1 MENALRM
8 GEIRVT
14 HALIHA
20 TSSPEQ
26 PRPASDL
33 SWFELC
39 FPGDSMVQ
47 PVSKP
52 ARKPVTPKTTR
63 LKAMLKGPSLSFLM
77 EAHNGLS
84 AKIAEEAGFE
94 GIWGSGLSISAAL
107 GVRDNN
113 EASWT
118 QVLEVVEFMADAT
131 TVPILLDGDTGYGN
145 FNSARRL
152 VTKLEQRGV
161 AGVCMEDKIFPK
173 TNSFLRSTAQ
183 PLADMEEFAGKI
195 RAAKEAQR
203 DDDFVVVAR
212 VEALIAGHGMAEA
225 LKRGEAYREAGADA
239 VLIHSRERHPD
250 EILQFKKEWGDR
262 LPLVIV
268 PTKYYTTPTDVFRE
282 AGFKIVIWANHL
294 MRSAL
299 TAMQGAAKQI
309 FTAQTLIGVEEKVA
323 PLAEVFRLQGESEL
337 EQAEK
342 AYLPKGGPVARGIVL
357 AAGRGDELGELVK
370 DRPKSMVP
378 IAGKPILE
386 HILAAYRS
394 ANVRELVVVRGFAK
408 SAVDVQGATFVDN
421 DSYASTGEL
430 ASLACAKASL
440 DGPCV
445 VSYGDV
451 LFKRYVLDELLET
464 EGDFVVAVDS
474 LPAESKPKQPTR
486 KADWATCSEP
496 HSRKTLLANVV
507 LKDVSTDASAAGI
520 TGEWTGLLKLSTNG
534 AKAVREILGTLSE
547 KDLATASVP
556 DLLRRLVKEGR
567 EVRVVYTRGGWLD
580 VDTLGDV
587 LEGSAFQ

>member
-1 MENALRM
+1 
-8 GEIRVT
+8 
-14 HALIHA
+14 
-20 TSSPEQ
+20 
-26 PRPASDL
+26 
-33 SWFELC
+33 
-39 FPGDSMVQ
+39 MVQ
-47 PVSKP
+47 PLSK
-52 ARKPVTPKTTR
+52 KTSR
-63 LKAMLKGPSLSFLM
+63 LKQMLKGDGLSFLM

-152 VTKLEQRGV
+152 VMKLEQRGV
-161 AGVCMEDKIFPK
+161 AGVCMEDKLFPK

-183 PLADMEEFAGKI
+183 PLADIEEFAGKI

-212 VEALIAGHGMAEA
+212 VEALIAGHGMEEA
-225 LKRGEAYREAGADA
+225 LKRGEAYRKAGADA
-239 VLIHSRERHPD
+239 ILIHSKERHPN

-268 PTKYYTTPTDVFRE
+268 PTKYYTTPTEAFRE

-299 TAMQGAAKQI
+299 SAMQVAAKTI
-309 FTAQTLIGVEEKVA
+309 FENQTLVGVEEKVA
-323 PLAEVFRLQGESEL
+323 PLAEVFRLQGENEL
-337 EQAEK
+337 EKAEK

-357 AAGRGDELGELVK
+357 AAGPGSELGELVK
-370 DRPKSMVP
+370 DRPKAMVP

-386 HILAAYRS
+386 HILDAYRS
-394 ANVRELVVVRGFAK
+394 ANIRELVVVRGYAK
-408 SAVDVQGATFVDN
+408 DAVTVQGATFVDN
-421 DSYASTGEL
+421 DAYATTDEL
-430 ASLACAKASL
+430 ASLAAAKSSL
-440 DGPCV
+440 DGPCI

-451 LFKRYVLDELLET
+451 LFKKYVLDELLET
-464 EGDFVVAVDS
+464 PGDFVVAVDS
-474 LPAESKPKQPTR
+474 MASPADAKDAAAKT
-486 KADWATCSEP
+486 DWAICSEP
-496 HSRKTLLANVV
+496 HSRTQLLSSNVT
-507 LKDVSTDASAAGI
+507 LKDVSTDNKAAGI
-520 TGEWTGLLKLSTNG
+520 TGEWTGIFKMSANG

-547 KDLATASVP
+547 KELASLKIP
-556 DLLRRLVKEGR
+556 DLLKRLVKEGR

-587 LEGSAFQ
+587 LKGSSFS

>member
-1 MENALRM
+1 
-8 GEIRVT
+8 
-14 HALIHA
+14 
-20 TSSPEQ
+20 
-26 PRPASDL
+26 
-33 SWFELC
+33 
-39 FPGDSMVQ
+39 MVQ
-47 PVSKP
+47 PLSK
-52 ARKPVTPKTTR
+52 KTTC
-63 LKAMLKGPSLSFLM
+63 LKGMLKGTGLSFLM

-84 AKIAEEAGFE
+84 AKIAEEAGFG

-131 TVPILLDGDTGYGN
+131 SVPILLDGDTGYGN

-152 VTKLEQRGV
+152 VMKLEQRGV

-212 VEALIAGHGMAEA
+212 VEALIAGHGMEEA
-225 LKRGEAYREAGADA
+225 LKRGEAYRKAGADA

-268 PTKYYTTPTDVFRE
+268 PTKYYTTPTEVFRE

-299 TAMQGAAKQI
+299 TAMQATAKQI

-386 HILAAYRS
+386 HILDAYRS
-394 ANVRELVVVRGFAK
+394 ANVRELIVVRGFAK
-408 SAVDVQGATFVDN
+408 AAVDVQGATFVDN
-421 DSYASTGEL
+421 DAFASTGEL
-430 ASLACAKASL
+430 ASLACAKSSL
-440 DGPCV
+440 DGPCI

-474 LPAESKPKQPTR
+474 MAADTMAVDKKGEQRAR
-486 KADWATCSEP
+486 KADWAACSEP
-496 HSRKTLLANVV
+496 HSRKTLLANVL
-507 LKDVSTDASAAGI
+507 LKDMLTDAGSPGI
-520 TGEWTGLLKLSTNG
+520 TGEWTGLLKLSANG

-556 DLLRRLVKEGR
+556 DLLRRLVREGR
-567 EVRVVYTRGGWLD
+567 DVKVVYTRGGWLD

-587 LEGSAFQ
+587 LRGSSFQ

>member
-1 MENALRM
+1 
-8 GEIRVT
+8 
-14 HALIHA
+14 
-20 TSSPEQ
+20 
-26 PRPASDL
+26 
-33 SWFELC
+33 
-39 FPGDSMVQ
+39 MVQ
-47 PVSKP
+47 PISTPAAPATTKP
-52 ARKPVTPKTTR
+52 EVRKTTR
-63 LKAMLKGPSLSFLM
+63 LKRMLTGPSLSFLM

-131 TVPILLDGDTGYGN
+131 SVPILLDGDTGYGN

-152 VTKLEQRGV
+152 VTKLEQRGI

-183 PLADMEEFAGKI
+183 PLADIEEFAGKI

-212 VEALIAGHGMAEA
+212 VEALIAGHGMEEA
-225 LKRGEAYREAGADA
+225 LKRGEAYRNAGADA

-268 PTKYYTTPTDVFRE
+268 PTKYYTTPTEVFRE

-299 TAMQGAAKQI
+299 SAMQQTAKQI
-309 FTAQTLIGVEEKVA
+309 YAAQTLIGVEEKVA
-323 PLAEVFRLQGESEL
+323 TLAEVFRLQGESEL

-386 HILAAYRS
+386 HILDAYRS

-408 SAVDVQGATFVDN
+408 QAVDLQGATFVDN
-421 DSYASTGEL
+421 DAYATTGEL
-430 ASLACAKASL
+430 ASFACAKSAL
-440 DGPCV
+440 DGPSI

-451 LFKRYVLDELLET
+451 LFKKYVLDELLET
-464 EGDFVVAVDS
+464 EGDFVIAVDS
-474 LPAESKPKQPTR
+474 MPADANRSR
-486 KADWATCSEP
+486 RADWVRCSES
-496 HSRKTLLANVV
+496 HSRKSLLA
-507 LKDVSTDASAAGI
+507 DVQLQEIMTDPTSFGI
-520 TGEWTGLLKLSTNG
+520 TGEWTGLLKLSASG
-534 AKAVREILGTLSE
+534 ARTVKEMLDAMPKAELD
-547 KDLATASVP
+547 KASMP
-556 DLLRRLVKEGR
+556 DLLRQLVRAGKK
-567 EVRVVYTRGGWLD
+567 VRVVYTRGGWLD
-580 VDTLGDV
+580 VNTLGDV
-587 LEGSAFQ
+587 VKGSAFQ

>member
-1 MENALRM
+1 MTQTAPS
-8 GEIRVT
+8 
-14 HALIHA
+14 A
-20 TSSPEQ
+20 
-26 PRPASDL
+26 
-33 SWFELC
+33 
-39 FPGDSMVQ
+39 
-47 PVSKP
+47 K
-52 ARKPVTPKTTR
+52 KTTR
-63 LKAMLKGPSLSFLM
+63 LKAMLHGEGLSFLM

-84 AKIAEEAGFE
+84 AKIAEEAGFQ

-152 VTKLEQRGV
+152 VNKLEQRGV

-183 PLADMEEFAGKI
+183 PLADIEEFAGKI

-203 DDDFVVVAR
+203 DPDFVVVAR
-212 VEALIAGHGMAEA
+212 VEALIAGHGMEEA
-225 LKRGEAYREAGADA
+225 LKRGEAYRKAGADA
-239 VLIHSRERHPD
+239 VLIHSKERHPD

-268 PTKYYTTPTDVFRE
+268 PTKYYTTPTEVFRE
-282 AGFKIVIWANHL
+282 SGFKIVIWANHL

-299 TAMQGAAKQI
+299 TAMQATAKAI
-309 FTAQTLIGVEEKVA
+309 FENQTLVGVEEKVA
-323 PLAEVFRLQGESEL
+323 PLAEVFRLQGENEL
-337 EQAEK
+337 EKAEK

-357 AAGRGDELGELVK
+357 AAGRGEELGELVK

-386 HILAAYRS
+386 HILDAYRS
-394 ANVRELVVVRGFAK
+394 ANVRDLVVVRGFAK
-408 SAVDVQGATFVDN
+408 QAVTVQGASFVDN
-421 DSYASTGEL
+421 DAYATTGEL
-430 ASLACAKASL
+430 ASLAAAKSSL
-440 DGPCV
+440 DGPCI

-451 LFKRYVLDELLET
+451 LFKKYVLDELLET

-474 LPAESKPKQPTR
+474 MASPGSDGDKR
-486 KADWATCSEP
+486 KADWAICSEP
-496 HSRKTLLANVV
+496 HSRKTLLAQVQ
-507 LKDVSTDASAAGI
+507 LKDVSTDPRASGI
-520 TGEWTGLLKLSTNG
+520 TGEWTGLLKMSERG
-534 AKAVREILGTLSE
+534 AKAVREIVGALTADE
-547 KDLATASVP
+547 LAKATIP

-567 EVRVVYTRGGWLD
+567 EVHVVYTRGGWLD
-580 VDTLGDV
+580 VDTIGDV

>member
-1 MENALRM
+1 MLR
-8 GEIRVT
+8 
-14 HALIHA
+14 A
-20 TSSPEQ
+20 
-26 PRPASDL
+26 
-33 SWFELC
+33 
-39 FPGDSMVQ
+39 
-47 PVSKP
+47 
-52 ARKPVTPKTTR
+52 
-63 LKAMLKGPSLSFLM
+63 PSLSFLM

-131 TVPILLDGDTGYGN
+131 HVPILLDGDTGYGN

-152 VTKLEQRGV
+152 VMKLEQRGV

-212 VEALIAGHGMAEA
+212 VEALIAGHGMEEA
-225 LKRGEAYREAGADA
+225 LKRGEAYRKAGADA

-268 PTKYYTTPTDVFRE
+268 PTKYYTTPTDIFRE

-294 MRSAL
+294 MRSGL
-299 TAMQGAAKQI
+299 SAMQAAARQI
-309 FTAQTLIGVEEKVA
+309 HASQTLMGVEEKVA
-323 PLAEVFRLQGESEL
+323 TLAEVFRLQGESEL

-357 AAGRGDELGELVK
+357 AAGRGAELGDLVK
-370 DRPKSMVP
+370 DRPKCMVP
-378 IAGKPILE
+378 IAGKPILA
-386 HILAAYRS
+386 HILDAYRS
-394 ANVRELVVVRGFAK
+394 VDVRDLVVVRGFAK
-408 SAVDVQGATFVDN
+408 DAVDVQGATYVDN
-421 DSYASTGEL
+421 DAYATTGEV
-430 ASLACAKASL
+430 ASFATARAAL
-440 DGPCV
+440 DGPCI

-451 LFKRYVLDELLET
+451 LFKKYVLDELLET
-464 EGDFVVAVDS
+464 EGDFVIAVDS
-474 LPAESKPKQPTR
+474 MPADSNR
-486 KADWATCSEP
+486 SRRADWVRCTEA
-496 HSRKTLLANVV
+496 HSRKTLLENVQ
-507 LKDVSTDASAAGI
+507 LQDIMTDPTSYGI
-520 TGEWTGLLKLSTNG
+520 TGEWTGLLKLSAEG
-534 AKAVREILGTLSE
+534 ARAVREMLE
-547 KDLATASVP
+547 AWPKEEREQASMP
-556 DLLRRLVKEGR
+556 DLLRRLVR
-567 EVRVVYTRGGWLD
+567 EQKNVRVVYTRGGWLD
-580 VDTLGDV
+580 VNTLGDV
-587 LEGSAFQ
+587 VRGSAFQ

>member
-1 MENALRM
+1 MVQPL
-8 GEIRVT
+8 
-14 HALIHA
+14 
-20 TSSPEQ
+20 PK
-26 PRPASDL
+26 PRPAS
-33 SWFELC
+33 
-39 FPGDSMVQ
+39 
-47 PVSKP
+47 
-52 ARKPVTPKTTR
+52 KTSR
-63 LKAMLKGPSLSFLM
+63 LKAMLHRPSLSFLM

-131 TVPILLDGDTGYGN
+131 SVPILLDGDTGYGN

-212 VEALIAGHGMAEA
+212 VEALIAGHGMEEA
-225 LKRGEAYREAGADA
+225 LKRGEAYRKAGADA

-299 TAMQGAAKQI
+299 TAMQATAKQI
-309 FTAQTLIGVEEKVA
+309 HAAQTLIGVEEKVA
-323 PLAEVFRLQGESEL
+323 TLAEVFRIQGESEL

-386 HILAAYRS
+386 HILDAYRS
-394 ANVRELVVVRGFAK
+394 ANVRDLVVVRGFAK
-408 SAVDVQGATFVDN
+408 AAVDVQGATFVDN
-421 DSYASTGEL
+421 DAFDTTGEL
-430 ASLACAKASL
+430 ASLATARSAL
-440 DGPCV
+440 DGPCI

-451 LFKRYVLDELLET
+451 LFKKYVLDELLET

-474 LPAESKPKQPTR
+474 MPVDKGRSR
-486 KADWATCSEP
+486 RADWAVCSEP
-496 HSRKTLLANVV
+496 HSRTTLLANVQLTDV
-507 LKDVSTDASAAGI
+507 LTDPTSPTI
-520 TGEWTGLLKLSTNG
+520 SGEWTGLLKLSAAG
-534 AKAVREILGTLSE
+534 AKQV
-547 KDLATASVP
+547 LALIEAMPKPELDKASMP
-556 DLLRRLVKEGR
+556 DLLRRLVRDGKK
-567 EVRVVYTRGGWLD
+567 VRVVYTRGGWLD
-580 VDTLGDV
+580 VNTLGDV
-587 LEGSAFQ
+587 VKGSAFQ

>member
-1 MENALRM
+1 
-8 GEIRVT
+8 
-14 HALIHA
+14 
-20 TSSPEQ
+20 
-26 PRPASDL
+26 
-33 SWFELC
+33 
-39 FPGDSMVQ
+39 MVQ
-47 PVSKP
+47 PLSK
-52 ARKPVTPKTTR
+52 KTSR
-63 LKAMLKGPSLSFLM
+63 LKQMLKGDGMSFLM

-152 VTKLEQRGV
+152 VMKLEQRGV
-161 AGVCMEDKIFPK
+161 AGVCMEDKLFPK

-183 PLADMEEFAGKI
+183 PLADIEEFAGKI

-212 VEALIAGHGMAEA
+212 VEALIAGHGMEEA
-225 LKRGEAYREAGADA
+225 LKRGEAYRKAGADA
-239 VLIHSRERHPD
+239 ILIHSKERHPN

-268 PTKYYTTPTDVFRE
+268 PTKYYTTPTEAFRE

-299 TAMQGAAKQI
+299 SAMQVAAKTI
-309 FTAQTLIGVEEKVA
+309 FQNQTLVGVEEKVA
-323 PLAEVFRLQGESEL
+323 PLAEVFRLQGENEL
-337 EQAEK
+337 EKAEK

-357 AAGRGDELGELVK
+357 AAGPGSELGELVK
-370 DRPKSMVP
+370 DRPKAMVP

-386 HILAAYRS
+386 HILDAYRS
-394 ANVRELVVVRGFAK
+394 ANIRELVVVRGYAK
-408 SAVDVQGATFVDN
+408 DAVKVQGATFVDN
-421 DSYASTGEL
+421 DAYATTDEL
-430 ASLACAKASL
+430 ASLAAAKSSL
-440 DGPCV
+440 DGPCI

-451 LFKRYVLDELLET
+451 LFKKYVLDELLET
-464 EGDFVVAVDS
+464 PGDFVVAVDS
-474 LPAESKPKQPTR
+474 MAKPADVKDAAVKT
-486 KADWATCSEP
+486 DWAICSEP
-496 HSRKTLLANVV
+496 HSRTQLLASNVT
-507 LKDVSTDASAAGI
+507 LKDVSTDNKAAGI
-520 TGEWTGLLKLSTNG
+520 TGEWTGIFKMSANG
-534 AKAVREILGTLSE
+534 ASAVREILGTLSE
-547 KDLATASVP
+547 KELASLKIP
-556 DLLRRLVKEGR
+556 DLLKRLVKEGR

-587 LEGSAFQ
+587 LKGSSFQ

>member
-1 MENALRM
+1 
-8 GEIRVT
+8 
-14 HALIHA
+14 
-20 TSSPEQ
+20 
-26 PRPASDL
+26 
-33 SWFELC
+33 
-39 FPGDSMVQ
+39 MVQ
-47 PVSKP
+47 PLS
-52 ARKPVTPKTTR
+52 PKSTVKKTAR
-63 LKAMLKGPSLSFLM
+63 LKAMLGGPSLSFLM

-131 TVPILLDGDTGYGN
+131 SVPILLDGDTGYGN

-152 VTKLEQRGV
+152 VTKLEQRGI

-212 VEALIAGHGMAEA
+212 VEALIAGHGMVEA
-225 LKRGEAYREAGADA
+225 LKRGEAYRKAGADA

-268 PTKYYTTPTDVFRE
+268 PTKYYTTPTEVFRE

-299 TAMQGAAKQI
+299 TAMQAAAKQI

-357 AAGRGDELGELVK
+357 AAGRGDELGELTK
-370 DRPKSMVP
+370 DRPKAMVP
-378 IAGKPILE
+378 IAGKPLLE
-386 HILAAYRS
+386 HILDAYRS

-421 DSYASTGEL
+421 DAFASTGEL
-430 ASLACAKASL
+430 ASLACAKSSL
-440 DGPCV
+440 DGPCI

-464 EGDFVVAVDS
+464 EGDYVVAVDS
-474 LPAESKPKQPTR
+474 MAADTTPPKGTERAR
-486 KADWATCSEP
+486 KADWAACSEP
-496 HSRKTLLANVV
+496 HSRKTLLEKVL
-507 LKDVSTDASAAGI
+507 LKDMVTDPASAGI
-520 TGEWTGLLKLSTNG
+520 TGEWTGLLKMSGNG
-534 AKAVREILGTLSE
+534 AKAVRELLGTLSE
-547 KDLATASVP
+547 KELATASVP
-556 DLLRRLVKEGR
+556 DLLRRLVREGR
-567 EVRVVYTRGGWLD
+567 EVKVVYTRGGWLD
-580 VDTLGDV
+580 VDTLSDV
-587 LEGSAFQ
+587 LRGSSFQ

>member
-1 MENALRM
+1 
-8 GEIRVT
+8 
-14 HALIHA
+14 
-20 TSSPEQ
+20 
-26 PRPASDL
+26 
-33 SWFELC
+33 
-39 FPGDSMVQ
+39 MVQ
-47 PVSKP
+47 PVSK
-52 ARKPVTPKTTR
+52 KTTR
-63 LKAMLKGPSLSFLM
+63 LKQMLKGPSMSFLM

-161 AGVCMEDKIFPK
+161 AGVCMEDKLFPK

-183 PLADMEEFAGKI
+183 PLADIEEFAGKI

-203 DDDFVVVAR
+203 DEDFVVVAR
-212 VEALIAGHGMAEA
+212 VEALIAGHGMEEA
-225 LKRGEAYREAGADA
+225 LKRGEAYRKAGADA
-239 VLIHSRERHPD
+239 ILIHSKERHAN

-299 TAMQGAAKQI
+299 SAMQVAAKTI
-309 FTAQTLIGVEEKVA
+309 FQNQTLVGVEEKVA
-323 PLAEVFRLQGESEL
+323 PLAEVFRLQGENEL

-357 AAGRGDELGELVK
+357 AAGPGSELGELVK
-370 DRPKSMVP
+370 DRPKAMVP
-378 IAGKPILE
+378 IAGKPILD
-386 HILAAYRS
+386 HILDAYRS
-394 ANVRELVVVRGFAK
+394 ANVRELVVVRGYAK
-408 SAVDVQGATFVDN
+408 DAVKVQGASFVDN
-421 DSYASTGEL
+421 DAYATTDEL
-430 ASLACAKASL
+430 ASLAAAKASL
-440 DGPCV
+440 DGPCI

-451 LFKRYVLDELLET
+451 LFKKYVLDELLET
-464 EGDFVVAVDS
+464 PGDFVVAVDS
-474 LPAESKPKQPTR
+474 MASPNGADAKDGNR
-486 KADWATCSEP
+486 KIDWAICSEP
-496 HSRKTLLANVV
+496 HSRMNVLAASPT
-507 LKDVSTDASAAGI
+507 LKDVTTDNKATGI
-520 TGEWTGLLKLSTNG
+520 TGEWTGIFKMSANG

-547 KDLATASVP
+547 KELATLKIP
-556 DLLRRLVKEGR
+556 DLLKRLVKEGR

-587 LEGSAFQ
+587 LQGSSFS

>member
-1 MENALRM
+1 
-8 GEIRVT
+8 
-14 HALIHA
+14 
-20 TSSPEQ
+20 
-26 PRPASDL
+26 
-33 SWFELC
+33 
-39 FPGDSMVQ
+39 MVQ
-47 PVSKP
+47 PLPKT
-52 ARKPVTPKTTR
+52 TPTTTRAFDTPRTTR
-63 LKAMLKGPSLSFLM
+63 LKAMLNGQGLSFLM

-84 AKIAEEAGFE
+84 AKIAQEAGFE

-131 TVPILLDGDTGYGN
+131 SVPILLDGDTGYGN

-152 VTKLEQRGV
+152 VKKLEQRGV

-212 VEALIAGHGMAEA
+212 VEALIAGHGMEEA
-225 LKRGEAYREAGADA
+225 LKRGEAYRKAGADA

-250 EILQFKKEWGDR
+250 EILQFKREWGDR

-309 FTAQTLIGVEEKVA
+309 FEAQTLIGVEEKVA
-323 PLAEVFRLQGESEL
+323 TLAEVFRLQGESEL

-386 HILAAYRS
+386 HILDAYRS
-394 ANVRELVVVRGFAK
+394 ANVRDLVVVRGFAK
-408 SAVDVQGATFVDN
+408 AAVDVQGATFVDN
-421 DSYASTGEL
+421 DAFASTGEL

-474 LPAESKPKQPTR
+474 MPKDATTASGSSSLAR
-486 KADWATCSEP
+486 KADWAACSEP
-496 HSRKTLLANVV
+496 HSRKTLLANVRLV
-507 LKDVSTDASAAGI
+507 DMTTDAKGAGV

-534 AKAVREILGTLSE
+534 AKAVREILGTLS
-547 KDLATASVP
+547 KADLATASVP
-556 DLLRRLVKEGR
+556 DLLRRLVNEGR
-567 EVRVVYTRGGWLD
+567 DVRVVYTRGGWLD
-580 VDTLGDV
+580 VDTLSDV